1 MFTKILNKF
10 SKKIAIDLGT
20 ATVIIYEENKGIVLQ
35 EPSFVAINT
44 KSDSV
49 IAVGEEARRMLGRTP
64 DHIKVVRPLK
74 DGVIANFEVAELML
88 KSFLKK
94 VGVKSRFIKPLI
106 MVCIP
111 VGVTGVESRAVLEA
125 ALQVGARQAFL
136 IEEPIAAA
144 IGSGL
149 QIEKAE
155 GNMIIDI
162 GGGTTEIAVLS
173 LGGIVT
179 GESIR
184 VGGDKFN
191 EALVRFVREHYNLVI
206 GESTAEE
213 IKINIGTADPELEK
227 SYEVKGRDL
236 MTGLPRHIEIT
247 SAETQKA
254 FRELLDNIAHAARR
268 VLEKTPPELSGD
280 IVEKGIILTGGGAL
294 LKGID
299 KFISANT
306 EVGAFVTDDPL
317 ICVAEGTGHALSELD
332 KISNVL
338 STGDK
343 GSSS

>member
-1 MFTKILNKF
+1 MFDKILNKF

-20 ATVIIYEENKGIVLQ
+20 ATVIIYERNKGIVLQ
-35 EPSFVAINT
+35 EPSFVALDSNT
-44 KSDSV
+44 NKV

-64 DHIKVVRPLK
+64 ENIKVIRPLK
-74 DGVIANFEVAELML
+74 DGVIANFEIAELML

-125 ALQVGARQAFL
+125 AVQVGARKAFL
-136 IEEPIAAA
+136 IEEPVAAA
-144 IGSGL
+144 IGAGL

-155 GNMIIDI
+155 GNMVIDI

-173 LGGIVT
+173 LGGIVA

-184 VGGDKFN
+184 IGGDKFD
-191 EALVRFVREHYNLVI
+191 EALVRYVREHYNLVI

-213 IKINIGTADPELEK
+213 IKLNIGCANQN
-227 SYEVKGRDL
+227 SNAVHEVKGRDL

-247 SAETQKA
+247 AQETNTA
-254 FRELLDNIAHAARR
+254 FKELLDNIAQAARR
-268 VLEKTPPELSGD
+268 VLERTPPELSSD
-280 IVEKGIILTGGGAL
+280 IIEKGIILTGGGSL
-294 LKGID
+294 LEGIE
-299 KFISANT
+299 KFISEET
-306 EVGAFVTDDPL
+306 EVGAYVTDAPL
-317 ICVAEGTGHALSELD
+317 TCVAEGTGHALTEID

-338 STGDK
+338 STGDQSY
-343 GSSS
+343 SS

>member
-1 MFTKILNKF
+1 LNFLNRF

-20 ATVIIYEENKGIVLQ
+20 ATVIIYESDKGIVLQ
-35 EPSFVAINT
+35 EPSFVALDKDTN
-44 KSDSV
+44 KV

-64 DHIKVVRPLK
+64 ANIEVVRPLK

-125 ALQVGARQAFL
+125 AVQVGARKAFL
-136 IEEPIAAA
+136 IEEPVAAA
-144 IGSGL
+144 IGAGL
-149 QIEKAE
+149 RIEKAE
-155 GNMIIDI
+155 GNMVIDI

-173 LGGIVT
+173 LGGIVV

-184 VGGDKFN
+184 VGGDKFD
-191 EALVRFVREHYNLVI
+191 EALVRFVRENYNLVI

-213 IKINIGTADPELEK
+213 IKINIGSANPNF
-227 SYEVKGRDL
+227 SARYEVKGRDL
-236 MTGLPRHIEIT
+236 MTGLPRLIEL
-247 SAETQKA
+247 SAEETHKA
-254 FRELLDNIAHAARR
+254 FKELLDNIAHAARR
-268 VLEKTPPELSGD
+268 VLEQTPPELSAD
-280 IVEKGIILTGGGAL
+280 IVEKGIILTGGGSQL
-294 LKGID
+294 EGID
-299 KFISANT
+299 KFISDRT

-317 ICVAEGTGHALSELD
+317 VCVAEGTGQALNELD

-338 STGDK
+338 STGDQ
-343 GSSS
+343 GILS

>member
-1 MFTKILNKF
+1 MLLNLLNKF

-20 ATVIIYEENKGIVLQ
+20 ATVIIYENDKGIVLQ
-35 EPSFVAINT
+35 EPSFVALDK
-44 KSDSV
+44 KSDKV
-49 IAVGEEARRMLGRTP
+49 LAVGEEARRMLGRTP
-64 DHIKVVRPLK
+64 ENIEIVRPLK
-74 DGVIANFEVAELML
+74 DGVIADFEVAEMML

-125 ALQVGARQAFL
+125 AVQVGARKAFL
-136 IEEPIAAA
+136 IEEPVAAA
-144 IGSGL
+144 IGAGL
-149 QIEKAE
+149 RIEKAE

-173 LGGIVT
+173 LGGIVV

-184 VGGDKFN
+184 VGGDKFD
-191 EALVRFVREHYNLVI
+191 EALVRNVRENYNLVI

-213 IKINIGTADPELEK
+213 IKISIGSADPNYSAEF
-227 SYEVKGRDL
+227 EVKGRDL
-236 MTGLPRHIEIT
+236 MTGLPRHIELT
-247 SAETQKA
+247 AEETHEA
-254 FRELLDNIAHAARR
+254 FKELLDNIGQAARR
-268 VLEKTPPELSGD
+268 VLEQTPPELSAD
-280 IVEKGIILTGGGAL
+280 IVEKGIILTGGGSL
-294 LKGID
+294 LEGLD
-299 KFISANT
+299 KFISQQT

-317 ICVAEGTGHALSELD
+317 VCVAEGTGQALNELD

-343 GSSS
+343 GILS

>member
-1 MFTKILNKF
+1 MLLNLLNKF

-20 ATVIIYEENKGIVLQ
+20 ATVIIYENDKGIVLQ
-35 EPSFVAINT
+35 EPSFVALDK
-44 KSDSV
+44 KSDKV
-49 IAVGEEARRMLGRTP
+49 LAVGEEARRMLGRTP
-64 DHIKVVRPLK
+64 ENIEIVRPLK
-74 DGVIANFEVAELML
+74 DGVIADFEVAEMML

-125 ALQVGARQAFL
+125 AVQVGARKAFL
-136 IEEPIAAA
+136 IEEPVAAA
-144 IGSGL
+144 IGAGL
-149 QIEKAE
+149 RIEKAE

-173 LGGIVT
+173 LGGIVV

-184 VGGDKFN
+184 VGGDKFD
-191 EALVRFVREHYNLVI
+191 EALVRYVRENYNLVI

-213 IKINIGTADPELEK
+213 IKINIGSADPDYSAEF
-227 SYEVKGRDL
+227 EVKGRDL
-236 MTGLPRHIEIT
+236 MTGLPRHIELT
-247 SAETQKA
+247 AEETHEA
-254 FRELLDNIAHAARR
+254 FRELLDNIGQAARR
-268 VLEKTPPELSGD
+268 VLEQTPPELSAD
-280 IVEKGIILTGGGAL
+280 IVEKGIILTGGGSL
-294 LKGID
+294 LEGLD
-299 KFISANT
+299 KFISKQT

-317 ICVAEGTGHALSELD
+317 VCVAEGTGQALNELD

-343 GSSS
+343 GILS

>member
-1 MFTKILNKF
+1 MFTKLLNKF

-20 ATVIIYEENKGIVLQ
+20 ATVIIYEQNKGIVLQ

-44 KSDSV
+44 NSNSV

-213 IKINIGTADPELEK
+213 IKINIGTANPELEL

-254 FRELLDNIAHAARR
+254 FKELLDNIAHAARR

-306 EVGAFVTDDPL
+306 EVSAFVTDDPL

-332 KISNVL
+332 NISNVL
-338 STGDK
+338 STGEK

>member
-1 MFTKILNKF
+1 MLLNLLNRF

-20 ATVIIYEENKGIVLQ
+20 ATVIIYESDKGIVLQ
-35 EPSFVAINT
+35 EPSFVALDKDTN
-44 KSDSV
+44 KV

-64 DHIKVVRPLK
+64 GNIEVVRPLK

-125 ALQVGARQAFL
+125 AVQVGARKAFL
-136 IEEPIAAA
+136 IEEPVAAA
-144 IGSGL
+144 IGAGL
-149 QIEKAE
+149 RIEKAE
-155 GNMIIDI
+155 GNMVIDI

-173 LGGIVT
+173 LGGIVV

-184 VGGDKFN
+184 VGGDKFD
-191 EALVRFVREHYNLVI
+191 EALVRYVRENYNLVI

-213 IKINIGTADPELEK
+213 IKINIGSANPDFSAK
-227 SYEVKGRDL
+227 YEVKGRDL
-236 MTGLPRHIEIT
+236 MTGLPRHIEL
-247 SAETQKA
+247 SAEETHKA
-254 FRELLDNIAHAARR
+254 FKELLDNIAHAARR
-268 VLEKTPPELSGD
+268 VLEKTPPELSAD
-280 IVEKGIILTGGGAL
+280 IVEKGIILTGGGSL
-294 LKGID
+294 LEGID
-299 KFISANT
+299 KFISDRT

-317 ICVAEGTGHALSELD
+317 VCVAEGTGQALNELD

-338 STGDK
+338 STGDQ
-343 GSSS
+343 GILS